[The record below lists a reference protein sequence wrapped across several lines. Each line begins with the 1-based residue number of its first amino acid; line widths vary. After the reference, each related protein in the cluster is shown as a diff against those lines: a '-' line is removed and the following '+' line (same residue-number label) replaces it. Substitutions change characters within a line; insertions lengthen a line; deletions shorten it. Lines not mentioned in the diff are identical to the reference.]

1 MIVLKILLWIVLVI
15 LGLIVLVCAV
25 PADVDFSYID
35 GKMKYKIKLWFFD
48 LMDSSKEGFLDK
60 RKRKKKLKAQKKKE
74 QETAPADSVEEY
86 SPPEDI
92 GSAEDFDN
100 IEVPEDVQENE
111 SPAAETVDEPID
123 DEPVR
128 DKKKKKEKKKKKKD
142 KTAEDELPDDWDD
155 GEDDDG
161 EEKKSIGQKLEKL
174 GDIWLAAKNPANMIF
189 KGFKFRNFYIDFI
202 IANEDAYKCALSYG
216 RYSTLIYCGLAQ
228 FSRLFTIR
236 FKTVDIQ
243 PGFGLDKGR
252 WDTSFSVRFR
262 LGTAV
267 IAGIWF
273 IAVYLFRVMIP
284 GKLKKRREKRTA
296 AVQK

>member
-1 MIVLKILLWIVLVI
+1 MIVLKILLWIFLVI

-92 GSAEDFDN
+92 GSAEDFDD
-100 IEVPEDVQENE
+100 IEVPEDVQDNE

-123 DEPVR
+123 DEPVE

-174 GDIWLAAKNPANMIF
+174 GNIWLAAKNPANMIF

-243 PGFGLDKGR
+243 PGFGFDKGR

>member
-1 MIVLKILLWIVLVI
+1 MIVLKILLWIFLVI

-60 RKRKKKLKAQKKKE
+60 RKRKKKLKAQKKKK

-128 DKKKKKEKKKKKKD
+128 DKKKKKEKKNKKKD

-174 GDIWLAAKNPANMIF
+174 GNIWLAAKNPANMIF